1 MTVLFTIELRVPY
14 GYNEKYEIA
23 KRAVQQVAVQAYA
36 RAMTLMDDGDMPEVV
51 IHSHDGRRTE
61 PGDPVVKNIERFGIS
76 LEPKR
81 GSDGSW
87 RCGAVVSIRNE
98 GRGDN
103 RLGSYL
109 SCEVLKWQ

>member
-1 MTVLFTIELRVPY
+1 
-14 GYNEKYEIA
+14 
-23 KRAVQQVAVQAYA
+23 
-36 RAMTLMDDGDMPEVV
+36 
-51 IHSHDGRRTE
+51 
-61 PGDPVVKNIERFGIS
+61 VKNIERFGIS